1 MTPPQPLNDVMG
13 RYQLV
18 RRLAAGGMA
27 EVFLARTRG
36 APEFSKTVVVKRI
49 LPNLA
54 TNQEFIT
61 LFLNEARISAQL
73 QHPNVVQFFDLG
85 EENGQYFLAM
95 EYMDGPTVRGL
106 LRGAYE
112 AKRQVPMGVGLKLIS
127 LALEGLAYAHGF
139 CDQRGRP
146 QNLVHR
152 DISPHNILLGRNG
165 AVKVADFGIA
175 KAASLPSITK
185 TGQVRGKLRYMS
197 PEQLTDGP
205 LDGRSDLFAVG
216 ITLFELLTG
225 ARPFQ
230 GDGDAEVIAK
240 ILEHPPLRLDQFRDD
255 VPKGLQEMVEKSLA
269 KEREDRY
276 PSAQEMQAELEATLV
291 KLGQVVRGAEIAAFV
306 DQVVPREADPVAVSD
321 GDSLNIPVP
330 PRKAPPGRSATAA
343 ASPQA
348 VLPPRRRSVE
358 AMRPAAPPEE
368 PPATAVTHTTPG
380 SRAAEPEDRPA
391 TVVDRRERE
400 PSAPPPT
407 HVTRTDP
414 DPIDAVPST
423 KVTDPSSKPARPE
436 PATEHE
442 ADAHVEPAP
451 SKSMLDAL
459 TPNQRLGLGIGLGA
473 ALVLLLAVIAAA
485 MGVFTHSEV
494 ERVPLPAA
502 APARH

>member
-1 MTPPQPLNDVMG
+1 MSQPAPLNEVMG

-112 AKRQVPMGVGLKLIS
+112 AKRQVPMGVGLKLMS
-127 LALEGLAYAHGF
+127 LALEGLAYAHAF

-197 PEQLTDGP
+197 PEQLTDEP
-205 LDGRSDLFAVG
+205 LDARSDLFAVG

-230 GDGDAEVIAK
+230 GDGDAEIIAK

-255 VPKGLQEMVEKSLA
+255 VPKGLQEIVEKALA
-269 KEREDRY
+269 KERTDRY
-276 PSAQEMQAELEATLV
+276 ASAQEMQAALEATLV

-306 DQVVPREADPVAVSD
+306 DQVVPRESDPIAVSD
-321 GDSLNIPVP
+321 GASLNIPVP
-330 PRKAPPGRSATAA
+330 APKKAPPGRSPTAA
-343 ASPQA
+343 ESP
-348 VLPPRRRSVE
+348 
-358 AMRPAAPPEE
+358 
-368 PPATAVTHTTPG
+368 T
-380 SRAAEPEDRPA
+380 
-391 TVVDRRERE
+391 
-400 PSAPPPT
+400 
-407 HVTRTDP
+407 
-414 DPIDAVPST
+414 
-423 KVTDPSSKPARPE
+423 
-436 PATEHE
+436 
-442 ADAHVEPAP
+442 
-451 SKSMLDAL
+451 
-459 TPNQRLGLGIGLGA
+459 
-473 ALVLLLAVIAAA
+473 
-485 MGVFTHSEV
+485 
-494 ERVPLPAA
+494 
-502 APARH
+502 